1 MCIYNIAVLSFLG
14 VVLSF
19 VLTDRVN
26 LSYLFTSGLI
36 IFGTTITQIIIF
48 APKVFHPIHLFAQ

>member
-19 VLTDRVN
+19 VLTEKVN
-26 LSYLFTSGLI
+26 LSYLFTSGFI

-48 APKVFHPIHLFAQ
+48 APKVS